1 MATRKKKGST
11 IFSATGR
18 EETVETM
25 KKELE
30 DEQKAKV
37 TDCLS
42 REGGKKVGSESSNG
56 INRSLNLK
64 LLLCFSLQI
73 KEHL

>member
-1 MATRKKKGST
+1 MATRKKKGPT

-37 TDCLS
+37 TAFL
-42 REGGKKVGSESSNG
+42 GKEK
-56 INRSLNLK
+56 IIFFLK
-64 LLLCFSLQI
+64 YAVLVVWSMFHCWQLFLHFL
-73 KEHL
+73 KM